1 MNHLADLTKLRIAK
15 LYAGVPP
22 EEIRKFRGFRDA
34 YPYRH
39 IPHAGIDWPYL
50 TSSGTGTPLLILTGA
65 LTHPDLSWQSIS
77 HFGEKTRILVPAYPA
92 ARTMDELC
100 GGIAAI
106 LRHEGIENAHV
117 MGGSYGGFVAQ
128 VFVRRFPAMTRSLI
142 LSHTAPPDSTGLE
155 KTRRMWKAMSHL
167 PNGVLRRILGRA
179 MGKLMPA
186 DSASPAALLLTAMF
200 HEVMDHHLSKADLL
214 AVMDRTLDFSG
225 RNFTA
230 QDLAGWPGKIL
241 LVLADDDPASPEK
254 ARAALQTLYPEARL
268 HVFHGTGHITAVTNQ
283 TEYLAVMDEFL
294 GY

>member
-1 MNHLADLTKLRIAK
+1 MNHLSDFTKPKIAK

-22 EEIRKFRGFRDA
+22 EEIGKFREFCDA
-34 YPYRH
+34 YPFRH
-39 IPHAGIDWPYL
+39 MTHAGIQWPYL
-50 TSSGTGTPLLILTGA
+50 ASSGTGTPLLILSGA

-92 ARTMDELC
+92 VRTMDELC

-106 LRHEGIENAHV
+106 LRHEGMENAHV

-142 LSHTAPPDSTGLE
+142 LSHTAAPDSTGLE
-155 KTRRMWKAMSHL
+155 KTRRMWKALSHL

-179 MGKLMPA
+179 MGKLTPA
-186 DSASPAALLLTAMF
+186 DAASPAALFIMAMF
-200 HEVMDHHLSKADLL
+200 HEVMQHHLAKADLL
-214 AVMDRTLDFSG
+214 AVMDRTLDFYG
-225 RNFTA
+225 RNFTT

-241 LVLADDDPASPEK
+241 LVLADDDPASPERV
-254 ARAALQTLYPEARL
+254 RAVLRTLYPEARL
-268 HVFHGTGHITAVTNQ
+268 HLFHGTGHITAVTNQ

-294 GY
+294 GF